1 MGSEPL
7 QLIIDGAWIAGYGVG
22 ADEIDAEH
30 RRLFRMLDRM
40 RAAYAAGQEKFC
52 LLLIKEFA
60 EAIRSHF
67 AHEEAFFTKLSY
79 PGADRHR
86 AQHAVLALRL
96 NAILEIAGRRPVAR
110 RVLADLID
118 GLAVVVMIDHLTLDF
133 ELRQSCASLPAAG
146 VAVR

>member
-7 QLIIDGAWIAGYGVG
+7 QLIIDGAWVAGYGVG
-22 ADEIDAEH
+22 ANEIDAEH

-40 RAAYAAGQEKFC
+40 RAAYAARQEKFC

-67 AHEEAFFTKLSY
+67 AHEEAIFMGLSY
-79 PGADRHR
+79 PNANRHC
-86 AQHAVLALRL
+86 AQHAVLALRVD
-96 NAILEIAGRRPVAR
+96 AILEVAGRVPVAR

-118 GLAVVVMIDHLTLDF
+118 GLAVVVMIDHLTLDL
-133 ELRQSCASLPAAG
+133 ELRQSCASPPAAG
-146 VAVR
+146 VAAR